1 MLALLS
7 NELANQR
14 RQELRRQA
22 EQARRVAKA
31 RAARAAGGSAGA
43 GVWTMR
49 SSVGRALVRLSVL
62 VSGTRLDD
70 TVMVVRRRHGHAAV
84 VVIWKDRPVPID
96 PSAPVPVHAGTG
108 DHSGSRR

>member
-1 MLALLS
+1 MHALLT
-7 NELANQR
+7 NELADER
-14 RQELRRQA
+14 RRELLRQA
-22 EQARRVAKA
+22 ERARRVAKA
-31 RAARAAGGSAGA
+31 RSARAAGASAGA

-49 SSVGRALVRLSVL
+49 SAVGRALVRLSVL

-84 VVIWKDRPVPID
+84 VVIWKDRPVPTD
-96 PSAPVPVHAGTG
+96 PPAPVPVHAGTG

>member
-1 MLALLS
+1 MHALLS
-7 NELANQR
+7 NELAEQR
-14 RQELRRQA
+14 RQELLREA
-22 EQARRVAKA
+22 ERARRAAKA
-31 RAARAAGGSAGA
+31 RSARAAGASAGA

-49 SSVGRALVRLSVL
+49 SAVGRALVRLSVL

-70 TVMVVRRRHGHAAV
+70 TVLVVRRRHGHAAV

-96 PSAPVPVHAGTG
+96 PSTPVPVHVATG